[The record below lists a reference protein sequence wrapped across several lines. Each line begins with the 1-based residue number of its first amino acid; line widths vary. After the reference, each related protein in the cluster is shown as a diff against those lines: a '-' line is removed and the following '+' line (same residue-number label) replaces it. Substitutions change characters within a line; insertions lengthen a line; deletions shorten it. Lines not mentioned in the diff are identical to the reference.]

1 VNRFDEILSSINFKK
16 AARIFVLLSVI
27 ILVICGA
34 AVSYAMRDKL
44 KMALDYNKVSESF
57 RRNGNNNTLQSE
69 LLKLSSDSSDIVNC
83 IVVDKNNS
91 VIYKLNDNLVKGS
104 DKFALTT
111 LEANKKYLHDNINKD
126 VVYRAASEENIILTK
141 DYLKNHEQIVS
152 DIDENLYFEKD
163 LENKNVDLLNYL
175 VNRDTKEK
183 LYIMRTVPSMPIAES
198 LVKTI
203 GIIIGLIF
211 IIYWIGVALWVY
223 KDANQRKVNSALWGS
238 IVLVTNIVGVIVYTM
253 YKQTNK
259 VCYRCGAIQS
269 KDNIFCGSCGAQIN
283 ERCDE
288 CSSIVGKNQNYCN
301 SCGHKL
307 RKSKD

>member
-1 VNRFDEILSSINFKK
+1 
-16 AARIFVLLSVI
+16 
-27 ILVICGA
+27 
-34 AVSYAMRDKL
+34 
-44 KMALDYNKVSESF
+44 
-57 RRNGNNNTLQSE
+57 
-69 LLKLSSDSSDIVNC
+69 
-83 IVVDKNNS
+83 
-91 VIYKLNDNLVKGS
+91 
-104 DKFALTT
+104 
-111 LEANKKYLHDNINKD
+111 
-126 VVYRAASEENIILTK
+126 VYRAASEENIILTK

-152 DIDENLYFEKD
+152 DIDENLYIEKD

-223 KDANQRKVNSALWGS
+223 KDANQRKVNSALWGG
-238 IVLVTNIVGVIVYTM
+238 IVLITNIVGVIVYTM